1 MTDQVSKNRY
11 DLVAQALHWATALA
25 IIAAFILIQ
34 VLEGMP
40 KGDQRSFLMGLH
52 KSLGVTALALVL
64 LRAGWRR
71 INPPPVLPAMAA
83 WMESASRW
91 GHVALYVLMLLVP
104 VAGMVMSWSGGRP
117 IAVFGL
123 FTLPDLLP
131 PNKPLKETA
140 EGVHEVLGNLI
151 LILSGLHAGAALFH
165 QYVLKDGV
173 LARMLPWGNPQ
184 RS

>member
-1 MTDQVSKNRY
+1 MTDHVSKNRY
-11 DLVAQALHWATALA
+11 DLVAQALHWGTALA

-40 KGDQRSFLMGLH
+40 KGQERSFLMGIH

-71 INPPPVLPAMAA
+71 ISPPPVAPAMPG
-83 WMESASRW
+83 WMETASRW
-91 GHVALYVLMLLVP
+91 AHVALYALMVLVP
-104 VAGMVMSWSGGRP
+104 VVGMVMSWSAGRP

-131 PNKPLKETA
+131 PSPVVKNAA
-140 EGVHEVLGNLI
+140 EEVHEVLGNLI
-151 LILSGLHAGAALFH
+151 LILAGLHAGAALFH

-173 LARMLPWGNPQ
+173 LARMLPWGA
-184 RS
+184 RV